1 MKEWGSLYGGF
12 GRYSITASVVAVLLL
27 CNFVLAEGQDDKS
40 EVVKHKIFTLMNISA
55 QQGKEYL
62 DELGIGTVS
71 RLPGTEALLITAQPY
86 ELTKAVAIL
95 QVVDA
100 EQRYI
105 VKSICSASDIK
116 NLPSNAQIATAIGDI
131 SIGNFSNPPIGTAT
145 PKAII
150 DSHGDNVLV
159 IAPSGQMDSILL
171 AIEQLQK
178 PKQRQVLQ
186 TTELSEPKSTIVKE
200 EQEAE
205 EPSVV
210 AQLPEPA
217 STSGS
222 ERTQPKTQAVQ
233 SATEQTQ
240 QPQSRADLP
249 RSEAEQVVIPTSP
262 PKQIAEST
270 ATIPSYSPEPIA
282 NGEEML
288 KLNLPEKLSV
298 IDLLGLVGEYLHL
311 DYMYDPAKVKGE
323 VTLKL
328 HGKLRG
334 ELRVKDLYPLL
345 ESVLKFRGFV
355 TTRKGNLVT
364 IVPQDEALE
373 IDPALVKPGVGK
385 VERGD
390 VIVTRVFELEYIDTA
405 SAKNLLDAM
414 KLTVDVTPI
423 EETRTLIVTGYAYR
437 MPRIE
442 QLLELVDKPGE
453 PRKFRFRQLEYT
465 MARTLADKVKTLAEQ
480 LGTVS
485 VSISISTTEPTIT
498 RRPGESEAAFRRRE
512 AQERVRMR
520 SRQPQAAA
528 QPARPSVYL
537 DADERTNRILMIGI
551 EEQLSIVEQLINA
564 LDVEQQDLR
573 ALQLYKIEH
582 VEAKEVREKLQ
593 ELGIIGGGRQTT
605 TTPSRITAGAQPGEQ
620 PRPPRPLTTT
630 TTETEPLV
638 EEPQVVV
645 IESTNSLL
653 VNATPEQHA
662 QIRTIIGYVDSE
674 TLVEEIP
681 YKLYPLENQSPGH
694 LAEVL
699 EKLIQETVLDKE
711 GKIETVIKKKEEQI
725 TIVPDPNTFSLIVY
739 ASKKNQEWIA
749 SLIKQLDKRRP
760 QVLIDVTLVE
770 ISKTDEFN
778 YDLDLVSG
786 VPDITATSGLVGA
799 IDPNIINKLLAS
811 GRSQFVDLRAN
822 KGIGTGFYGDRHINM
837 LLSAMQQKNYG
848 RVLAKPKILVND
860 NAQGTIQTTDTTYV
874 TKKSSTPWSTGAAG
888 QQATVI
894 ETAVDFQGYDAGIT
908 LDITPHISEGDLLR
922 LDVALT
928 RSDFGTITG
937 DRPPDTTASEIS
949 TTVTV
954 PNGSTI
960 ILGGMLK
967 LNQSK
972 GGSKV
977 PILGDLPI
985 VGGAFRTISNS
996 DLQRKLYVFVKA
1008 EIIRP
1013 AETLAAGLPD
1023 LERISNR
1030 NRMAFQNYEMEF
1042 QRYKDWPGFKPKP
1055 MDPMRVLEAQ

>member
-1 MKEWGSLYGGF
+1 LCEGF
-12 GRYSITASVVAVLLL
+12 GRYSITALVVAVLLW

-40 EVVKHKIFTLMNISA
+40 EAVKHKIFTLRNISA

-71 RLPGTEALLITAQPY
+71 QLPGTDALLITAQPY

-100 EQRYI
+100 EQRYVI
-105 VKSICSASDIK
+105 KSICSASDIK
-116 NLPSNAQIATAIGDI
+116 NLPSNAQIAMAIGHI
-131 SIGNFSNPPIGTAT
+131 SIGSFSSPPISTAT

-159 IAPSGQMDSILL
+159 IAPASQMENILL

-186 TTELSEPKSTIVKE
+186 TTELSEPKSTTVKE
-200 EQEAE
+200 NQEVLQTIEAE
-205 EPSVV
+205 ETSAV
-210 AQLPEPA
+210 ARLPEPA
-217 STSGS
+217 SASGS
-222 ERTQPKTQAVQ
+222 ERAQPKAQA
-233 SATEQTQ
+233 EQIAVERAQ
-240 QPQSRADLP
+240 QPQPRAELP
-249 RSEAEQVVIPTSP
+249 GSEAEQVVIPTSP
-262 PKQIAEST
+262 PKQIAELT
-270 ATIPSYSPEPIA
+270 PTIPSYSPESIA

-323 VTLKL
+323 VALKL

-364 IVPQDEALE
+364 IVPKDEALE
-373 IDPALVKPGVGK
+373 IDPALVKTGVGK
-385 VERGD
+385 IGRGD
-390 VIVTRVFELEYIDTA
+390 VIVTRVFELQHIDTG
-405 SAKNLLDAM
+405 SATSLLQAM
-414 KLTVDVTPI
+414 KLSVAVSPI
-423 EETRTLIVTGYAYR
+423 AETRTLIVTGYAYR

-442 QLLELVDKPGE
+442 QLLEMVDKPGE
-453 PRKFRFRQLEYT
+453 PRKFRFRQLRFT
-465 MARTLADKVKTLAEQ
+465 MARTLAEKVKTLAEQ

-485 VSISISTTEPTIT
+485 VSISISTTEPTLT
-498 RRPGESEAAFRRRE
+498 RRPGESAAAFTRRSRA
-512 AQERVRMR
+512 AQGRP
-520 SRQPQAAA
+520 RQPQAP
-528 QPARPSVYL
+528 QPAQPSVYL

-551 EEQLSIVEQLINA
+551 EEQLGIVGQLIDA

-573 ALQLYKIEH
+573 NLQLYKIEH
-582 VEAKEVREKLQ
+582 VEAKEVREKLE
-593 ELGIIGGGRQTT
+593 ELGIIGGRQTT
-605 TTPSRITAGAQPGEQ
+605 TTPSRITAGAQPREQ
-620 PRPPRPLTTT
+620 SRTPRPSTTV

-653 VNATPEQHA
+653 VNATPEQHT
-662 QIRTIIGYVDSE
+662 QISTIIGYVDSE
-674 TLVEEIP
+674 TLIEEIP

-786 VPDITATSGLVGA
+786 IPDITATSGLVGA

-822 KGIGTGFYGDRHINM
+822 KGIGTGFYGDRHINL

-908 LDITPHISEGDLLR
+908 LDITPHISEGELLR

-1023 LERISNR
+1023 LERISDR
-1030 NRMAFQNYEMEF
+1030 NRMAFQSYEMEF
-1042 QRYKDWPGFKPKP
+1042 QQYKDWPGFKPKP
-1055 MDPMRVLEAQ
+1055 MDPIRVLEAQ

>member
-1 MKEWGSLYGGF
+1 M
-12 GRYSITASVVAVLLL
+12 TALVVAVLLW

-40 EVVKHKIFTLMNISA
+40 EAVKHKIFTLRNISA
-55 QQGKEYL
+55 RQGKEYL
-62 DELGIGTVS
+62 NELGIGTVS
-71 RLPGTEALLITAQPY
+71 RLPGTDALLITAQPY

-100 EQRYI
+100 EQRYVI
-105 VKSICSASDIK
+105 KSICSASDIK
-116 NLPSNAQIATAIGDI
+116 NLPSNAQIAMAIGGI

-159 IAPSGQMDSILL
+159 IAPASQMENILL

-186 TTELSEPKSTIVKE
+186 TTELGEPKSATVKE
-200 EQEAE
+200 DQEVLQTIEAE
-205 EPSVV
+205 EPSAV
-210 AQLPEPA
+210 ARLPEPA
-217 STSGS
+217 GASGS
-222 ERTQPKTQAVQ
+222 ERAQPKAQAEQ
-233 SATEQTQ
+233 SAVERAQ
-240 QPQSRADLP
+240 QPQPRAELP
-249 RSEAEQVVIPTSP
+249 GSEAEQVVIPTSP
-262 PKQIAEST
+262 PKQIAELT
-270 ATIPSYSPEPIA
+270 PTIPSYSPESIA

-355 TTRKGNLVT
+355 TSRKGNLVT

-373 IDPALVKPGVGK
+373 IDPVLVKPGVGK

-390 VIVTRVFELEYIDTA
+390 VIVTRVFELEHIDTA

-453 PRKFRFRQLEYT
+453 PRIFRFQQLKYT

-498 RRPGESEAAFRRRE
+498 RRPGESEAAYARRLRA
-512 AQERVRMR
+512 AQIRRP
-520 SRQPQAAA
+520 RQPQAATEMA
-528 QPARPSVYL
+528 QPSVYL

-573 ALQLYKIEH
+573 SLQLYKIEH

-593 ELGIIGGGRQTT
+593 ELGIISGRQTT
-605 TTPSRITAGAQPGEQ
+605 TTPSRITAGAQPREQ
-620 PRPPRPLTTT
+620 SRTPRPSTTV

-662 QIRTIIGYVDSE
+662 QISTIIGYVDSE
-674 TLVEEIP
+674 TLIEEIP

-725 TIVPDPNTFSLIVY
+725 TIVPDSNTFSLIVY

-786 VPDITATSGLVGA
+786 IPDITATSGLVGA

-860 NAQGTIQTTDTTYV
+860 NAQGIIQTTDTTYV

-972 GGSKV
+972 GGTKV

-985 VGGAFRTISNS
+985 VGGAFRTISNN

-1023 LERISNR
+1023 LERISDR

-1042 QRYKDWPGFKPKP
+1042 QQYKDWPGFKPKP
-1055 MDPMRVLEAQ
+1055 MEPIRVLEAQ